1 MARIYPELT
10 QYAKITLYDV
20 ASKILSQFDDKLAA
34 YAADVFNRSG
44 IDIRTSRRIN
54 ELSPGLPN
62 TDPEHQA
69 GRLGLTLKVKDE
81 PDIGVGMCIW
91 STG

>member
-1 MARIYPELT
+1 MARIYPELI
-10 QYAKITLYDV
+10 QYAQITLYDV
-20 ASKILSQFDDKLAA
+20 APKILSQFDDKLAT
-34 YAADVFNRSG
+34 YAANFFNRSG